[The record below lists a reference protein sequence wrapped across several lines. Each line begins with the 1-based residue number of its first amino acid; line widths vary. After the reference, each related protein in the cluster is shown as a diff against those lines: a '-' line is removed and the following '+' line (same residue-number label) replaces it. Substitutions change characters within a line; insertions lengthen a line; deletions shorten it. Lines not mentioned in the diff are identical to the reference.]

1 MYVYD
6 NWEAFASRF
15 TNIWINIKNSANKG
29 VADFMMAIDK
39 FDDYFNI
46 KVAKCDDNCKI
57 EFDMQGAVYDYDK
70 LIKNT
75 QLEPTD

>member
-1 MYVYD
+1 MND
-6 NWEAFASRF
+6 IKEWGKIMQLTSRCGLGQFAA
-15 TNIWINIKNSANKG
+15 NS
-29 VADFMMAIDK
+29 FMMAIDK

>member
-1 MYVYD
+1 MCVD
-6 NWEAFASRF
+6 ECKTAGCDAVKAKEAQA
-15 TNIWINIKNSANKG
+15 K
-29 VADFMMAIDK
+29 MH
-39 FDDYFNI
+39 
-46 KVAKCDDNCKI
+46 KCDDNCKI